1 MKASSRVQ
9 PFFRRSEGSRVYCR
23 CPELNRTCLFLLR
36 SLVLPLFLVA
46 ASVASDVWIIR
57 EDGVGP
63 VKVGMTLAQ
72 LSAALHQELAADERD
87 EQSCFYIN
95 ARGHDSVSFMIIDGH
110 MARVEVGAP
119 GVKTSTGIQVG
130 DSEGQVRKVYGARMK
145 VTAHQYIDTGHY
157 LTVRSADGRYVIRFE
172 TDKGKITTF
181 YAGKYDAIQ
190 YVEGCE

>member
-1 MKASSRVQ
+1 M
-9 PFFRRSEGSRVYCR
+9 
-23 CPELNRTCLFLLR
+23 LR
-36 SLVLPLFLVA
+36 SLLATLLLVA
-46 ASVASDVWIIR
+46 TSVTAGDAWTIR

-72 LSAALHQELAADERD
+72 LSAALHQKLAADEQD
-87 EQSCFYIN
+87 EQGCFYIN
-95 ARGHDSVSFMIIDGH
+95 PRGHDNISFMIIDGH
-110 MARVEVGAP
+110 VARVEVGAA
-119 GVKTSTGIQVG
+119 GIKTTTGIQVG
-130 DSEGQVRKVYGARMK
+130 DSEAQVRKAYGARMK

-157 LTVRSADGRYVIRFE
+157 LTVRSADGRYGIRFE